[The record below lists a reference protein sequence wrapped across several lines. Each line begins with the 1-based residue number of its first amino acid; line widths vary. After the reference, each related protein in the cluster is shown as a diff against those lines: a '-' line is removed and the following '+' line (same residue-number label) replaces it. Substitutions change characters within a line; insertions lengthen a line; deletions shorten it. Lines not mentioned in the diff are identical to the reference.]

1 MPSIAYD
8 EQQITRW
15 MGRDVVA
22 RARGYTNAV
31 SDLQWGEDW
40 LEANV
45 QGTQRRPYEVYVKF
59 AWHGRTLQAQGNCT
73 CPVGF
78 DCKHAAATLLAGLKH
93 AQGSRMGTREEL
105 VRWLEDF
112 RAQADA
118 SRGDGKD
125 SASPHA
131 IAYVVTRSRY
141 DDHPEV

>member
-8 EQQITRW
+8 EQQVTRW
-15 MGRDVVA
+15 MGRETVA

-59 AWHGRTLQAQGNCT
+59 AWHGRTLQAQGNCS
-73 CPVGF
+73 CPLGF

-93 AQGSRMGTREEL
+93 PQDARTGTREEL
-105 VRWLEDF
+105 VRWLEAF
-112 RAQADA
+112 RAQADS
-118 SRGDGKD
+118 SRGDG
-125 SASPHA
+125 
-131 IAYVVTRSRY
+131 
-141 DDHPEV
+141 